1 MQPRKQTHNSLPV
14 GSLQCIQMPAFR
26 WHDIIYFK
34 YVNNIRSQCHNCHVW
49 PSNDKQL
56 GNFLYPAHKVA
67 RLSKD
72 QYPCFQSPKENKNN
86 QTNKTPFSDGEKEK
100 KRKQYPFWSL
110 FDTSMIFFVFSK
122 YPTECWSVMEHNQ
135 PQAKNLLK
143 IFRLVETSGQYI
155 LTFLPQRHHR
165 CPSPSN

>member
-1 MQPRKQTHNSLPV
+1 MQPREQTHNSLPV

-56 GNFLYPAHKVA
+56 GNFLYPAHKDYQKIDTPVSNPQ
-67 RLSKD
+67 RKTKITK
-72 QYPCFQSPKENKNN
+72 QIRHPFQ
-86 QTNKTPFSDGEKEK
+86 TEK
-100 KRKQYPFWSL
+100 KKRREKQYPFWSL

-122 YPTECWSVMEHNQ
+122 YPTECWNVMEHNQ
-135 PQAKNLLK
+135 PQTKNLLK
-143 IFRLVETSGQYI
+143 IFGLVETSGQYV
-155 LTFLPQRHHR
+155 LTFLPQRYHR